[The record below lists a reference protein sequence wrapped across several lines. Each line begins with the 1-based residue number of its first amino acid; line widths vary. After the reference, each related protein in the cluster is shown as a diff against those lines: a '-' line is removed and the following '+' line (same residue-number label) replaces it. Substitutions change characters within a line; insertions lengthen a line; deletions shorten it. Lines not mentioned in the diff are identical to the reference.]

1 MGKDKMERRQRRG
14 RRRGDVM
21 GSLSDVL
28 DKVPALP

>member
-1 MGKDKMERRQRRG
+1 MGKDKIERRQRRAK
-14 RRRGDVM
+14 RGVVI

>member
-1 MGKDKMERRQRRG
+1 MERKQSSG
-14 RRRGDVM
+14 RRRGVVI

>member
-1 MGKDKMERRQRRG
+1 MGKDKIVRRQSRG
-14 RRRGDVM
+14 RRRGVVM

>member
-14 RRRGDVM
+14 RSRGVVID
-21 GSLSDVL
+21 SLSDVL

>member
-1 MGKDKMERRQRRG
+1 MGKDKIESRHRRG
-14 RRRGDVM
+14 RRGVVI

>member
-1 MGKDKMERRQRRG
+1 MGKDKKERRQRRG
-14 RRRGDVM
+14 MRRGVVI